1 MKNDIE
7 NQFEALSLTEM
18 NEITGGESLWYW
30 AAYGVGSIGRGVSFV
45 WNVYSKD
52 PVYYMQYTM

>member
-30 AAYGVGSIGRGVSFV
+30 AAYGVGSIGRGVSYL
-45 WNVYSKD
+45 WKVYSMD

>member
-1 MKNDIE
+1 MKNDKE
-7 NQFEALSLTEM
+7 NQLVALSLIEM

-30 AAYGVGSIGRGVSFV
+30 IAYGVGSIGRGVSFV